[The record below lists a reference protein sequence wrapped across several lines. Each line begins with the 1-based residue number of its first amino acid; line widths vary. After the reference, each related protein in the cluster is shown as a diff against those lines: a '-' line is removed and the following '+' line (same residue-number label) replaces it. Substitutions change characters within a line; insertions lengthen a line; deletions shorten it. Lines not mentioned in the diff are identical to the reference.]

1 MAYIGESARLWS
13 IYWIFH
19 YLCYFLKR
27 SYNFQMAAIRSKE
40 QRILVVMRKLLAQ
53 IVKDTTPGPG
63 MRHPLREQTIKDI
76 RDCFGLIAAREREL
90 ADKAGIGGTE
100 RPHFVDEPKTS
111 TVIKFKL
118 PDKELPKD
126 K

>member
-1 MAYIGESARLWS
+1 MAYIGESARLCL

-19 YLCYFLKR
+19 YLCYFLKK
-27 SYNFQMAAIRSKE
+27 SYNFQMTAIRSKE

-76 RDCFGLIAAREREL
+76 RDCFSLIAAREREL
-90 ADKAGIGGTE
+90 ADKAGIGDTE
-100 RPHFVDEPKTS
+100 RPHFVDEPRAS
-111 TVIKFKL
+111 TVIKFKV
-118 PDKELPKD
+118 PDKKLPKD
-126 K
+126 E